1 MGQCVQVNPLEQR
14 ERKHTY
20 HNQDLIHTV
29 IPYDENE
36 GEDRDFLC
44 VFFLRVYL
52 WIIFSLFM

>member
-29 IPYDENE
+29 IPYDEIELNKF
-36 GEDRDFLC
+36 G
-44 VFFLRVYL
+44 
-52 WIIFSLFM
+52 IA